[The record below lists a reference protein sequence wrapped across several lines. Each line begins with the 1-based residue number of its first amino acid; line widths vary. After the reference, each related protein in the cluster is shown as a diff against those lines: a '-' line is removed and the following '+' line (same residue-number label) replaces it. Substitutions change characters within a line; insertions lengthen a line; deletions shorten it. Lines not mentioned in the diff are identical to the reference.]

1 MPGPPSPGG
10 CAMVQL
16 KPAGGWSVWGVLT
29 DFGDLWLSEWMCGPP
44 SRGADKK
51 GQRLKIAPGQKKGL
65 KTPNKQPQ
73 RTQVG
78 GLWTTAHPPPPAS
91 LSESMPWTRRTRPG
105 TCPPLK
111 LPTTSSAPSL
121 TTPLAMAGPGVGI
134 PWMMLT
140 VGLWGPGEGYL
151 WCSGRKALCIFLHF
165 PALSRFLF
173 LWHFPHS
180 GTAFFFIDSAS
191 KSFRAFVKS
200 AQRAEWHPS
209 PPCTHPASRRLRTLC
224 RSFSL
229 PTGGVYG
236 IKARAV
242 PGCATD
248 VFQGLG
254 GTRQAVFIE
263 HMMCCL
269 ALAHGF
275 WSSTCKC
282 YLLKFSFC
290 TSMLELSNYLQ
301 NRPIGFSFSGICTPP
316 PHVAGGVS
324 GGAQQT
330 GRYQC
335 RSEVLGYHST
345 WSEVP

>member
-180 GTAFFFIDSAS
+180 GTAFFFYRFCLKIFSCFCQKCAEGRVAS
-191 KSFRAFVKS
+191 LTAM
-200 AQRAEWHPS
+200 HPS
-209 PPCTHPASRRLRTLC
+209 CFSEASH
-224 RSFSL
+224 SL
-229 PTGGVYG
+229 PQFLASNWRCIWHQSSSSTWVCH
-236 IKARAV
+236 RRV
-242 PGCATD
+242 PG
-248 VFQGLG
+248 L
-254 GTRQAVFIE
+254 
-263 HMMCCL
+263 
-269 ALAHGF
+269 
-275 WSSTCKC
+275 
-282 YLLKFSFC
+282 
-290 TSMLELSNYLQ
+290 
-301 NRPIGFSFSGICTPP
+301 
-316 PHVAGGVS
+316 
-324 GGAQQT
+324 
-330 GRYQC
+330 GRY
-335 RSEVLGYHST
+335 
-345 WSEVP
+345 VPDKQSS